1 MTAKEQVTM
10 TAKEKVKIF
19 IPPSR
24 TDEEDIVV
32 GVQGK
37 LYQIPRG
44 KEVEVP
50 IEVKAEYERSI
61 LASQRRYENAKK
73 IKELGN

>member
-1 MTAKEQVTM
+1 MA
-10 TAKEKVKIF
+10 AKEKVKIC
-19 IPPSR
+19 ISPSR

-32 GVQGK
+32 GVR
-37 LYQIPRG
+37 YQIPRG
-44 KEVEVP
+44 KEAEVP

-61 LASQRRYENAKK
+61 RASQRRYENAKK